1 MYTKKY
7 ISLKILME
15 EKAMQDD
22 KSWNERMKKLL
33 SERGWDTKD
42 WRRVTKID
50 QRVLENLL
58 SVDTSGLPEDNL
70 NSIYDLTR
78 QGKPAK
84 DMLRFNHPVII
95 AVWAHKGG
103 TGKSTT
109 VANLS
114 YELSTR
120 GYNVLVIDT
129 DSQSDVSSVLYPRYV
144 NEPDKSFYDAF
155 SVCDDFVEDEYVR
168 STEYDGL
175 DIVTGSEKCEALEGV
190 LCVMEDRMRNKM
202 WPKCLRKVRE
212 ENYYDFVLIDM
223 DKTMGVMNK
232 SILAV
237 ADYVLSPIEPNIFSV
252 KSILAVITQVEQF
265 QAEDSKLKI
274 LGIFYNKVDLR
285 KKRALQEAMELVEGV
300 SAENVLKTYIKSDA
314 NVENSQKEHLPLGYF
329 NKNSAAS
336 VQTAALADEILE
348 KIAGDREGTN
358 G

>member
-1 MYTKKY
+1 
-7 ISLKILME
+7 
-15 EKAMQDD
+15 MQGG
-22 KSWNERMKKLL
+22 KSWNERMHELL
-33 SERGWDTKD
+33 AERGWDAKD
-42 WRRVTKID
+42 WRRATKVD
-50 QRVLENLL
+50 QRILENLL
-58 SVDTSGLPEDNL
+58 SADTDGMPEEQLDP
-70 NSIYDLTR
+70 IYELTE
-78 QGKPAK
+78 QAETAK
-84 DMLRFNHPVII
+84 GMLRFDHPVII

-109 VANLS
+109 TANLS

-144 NEPDKSFYDAF
+144 NEQERSFYDAF
-155 SVCDDFVEDEYVR
+155 SICEDFVEDGYVR
-168 STEYDGL
+168 NTDYDGL

-202 WPKCLRKVRE
+202 WPKCLRKIRD

-223 DKTMGVMNK
+223 DKTMGIMNK

-237 ADYVLSPIEPNIFSV
+237 SDYVLSPIEPNIFSV

-265 QAEDSKLKI
+265 QAENSKLKI

-285 KKRALQEAMELVEGV
+285 KKKSLQEAMELVEGV

-314 NVENSQKEHLPLGYF
+314 NVENSQKEHLPLGYY
-329 NKNSAAS
+329 NKSSAAS
-336 VQTAALADEILE
+336 KQTAELADEILG
-348 KIAGDREGTN
+348 KIAKEMEER
-358 G
+358 